1 MGLLVTMIRD
11 YEFLK
16 LIIEDLKPEYIDSG
30 TGPIKILKMIQYLH
44 ATLKKPLTIDIVRN
58 QLHKLEKEG
67 LLTEPQVSGMN
78 ELLDLGLQLTP
89 SEIDYVKAAAFEFIK
104 RQIIAKAVSES
115 IELLEKNHLDSV
127 YDKIISASKKTLNTG
142 NSFGYNYVTES
153 VKLRY
158 ENPPRLDIWESPFPS
173 LNKHLDGGFAKG
185 ESYSI
190 LASTGR
196 GKCLGFNTLLIMAD
210 GSTKFV
216 QDVRTGDKLMGPDG
230 SPRTVLSTTKGRDM
244 MYKVTPQ
251 YGESY
256 VVNSDHLISL
266 KHEVLR
272 PFTSDGIKFEAS
284 KDQIIEIRAEDL
296 YRASNKTKQVVKA
309 WRPGQLEFSDSSDK
323 FPVIP
328 YLFGNLIIGTQPAQD
343 SKINKPVS
351 RKANNATNLDSA
363 YKVLSSK
370 TIPEVYKKAKPEYRL
385 QLLAGMI
392 DRNLVASRNG
402 FIISNADKR
411 LMQDVRFICMSLGFF
426 TTLKEVKGKWELQLT
441 GEWKRIPVRNPNN
454 RKMPVSEI
462 EVNPLSNVLVY
473 PVGEGDYYGFELD
486 GDKRFLLGDFQVTH
500 NTALLCNLSTQA
512 QKLGKNVLFLTLE
525 MSEGQ
530 ISQRHDSILS
540 GFSCSEI
547 ASNKEIQHLL
557 QQEISKLE
565 SGFYIKYFPANNL
578 TINGLDNYIERFSN
592 EIFVP
597 DVVILDWLG
606 LIAPPKTANSEAKR
620 HELVAEIAQEFTN
633 LTRKYKF
640 TGITSQQTNR
650 SAAAQST
657 YSYDA
662 VSESF
667 ASLFSFDAV
676 IGLGASEDAKNVG
689 KRYLKMLKNRF
700 GNDGVTV
707 NLIGDLPGTP
717 LTFRFREETE
727 EDALEDG

>member
-1 MGLLVTMIRD
+1 MSANSQLPFTRKFQMGLLVTMIRD

-16 LIIEDLKPEYIDSG
+16 LIIEDLKPEYIDAGVGS
-30 TGPIKILKMIQYLH
+30 IKLLKIINYLH
-44 ATLKKPLTIDIVRN
+44 SVLKKPLTIDIVRN

-67 LLTEPQVSGMN
+67 ILTEPQVSGMN

-104 RQIIAKAVSES
+104 RQIIAQAVSES

-153 VKLRY
+153 VKQRY
-158 ENPPRLDIWESPFPS
+158 ENPPRMDIWESPFPS

-185 ESYSI
+185 ESYTV

-196 GKCLGFNTLLIMAD
+196 GK
-210 GSTKFV
+210 
-216 QDVRTGDKLMGPDG
+216 
-230 SPRTVLSTTKGRDM
+230 
-244 MYKVTPQ
+244 
-251 YGESY
+251 
-256 VVNSDHLISL
+256 
-266 KHEVLR
+266 
-272 PFTSDGIKFEAS
+272 
-284 KDQIIEIRAEDL
+284 
-296 YRASNKTKQVVKA
+296 
-309 WRPGQLEFSDSSDK
+309 
-323 FPVIP
+323 
-328 YLFGNLIIGTQPAQD
+328 
-343 SKINKPVS
+343 
-351 RKANNATNLDSA
+351 
-363 YKVLSSK
+363 
-370 TIPEVYKKAKPEYRL
+370 
-385 QLLAGMI
+385 
-392 DRNLVASRNG
+392 
-402 FIISNADKR
+402 
-411 LMQDVRFICMSLGFF
+411 
-426 TTLKEVKGKWELQLT
+426 
-441 GEWKRIPVRNPNN
+441 
-454 RKMPVSEI
+454 
-462 EVNPLSNVLVY
+462 
-473 PVGEGDYYGFELD
+473 
-486 GDKRFLLGDFQVTH
+486 
-500 NTALLCNLSTQA
+500 TALLCNLSTHA
-512 QKLGKNVLFLTLE
+512 QKLGKNLLFITLE

-547 ASNKEIQHLL
+547 AGSKEMQNLL

-565 SGFYIKYFPANNL
+565 SGFYIKYFPANSL
-578 TINGLDNYIERFSN
+578 TINGLDNYLERFRN
-592 EIFVP
+592 EVFVP

-606 LIAPPKTANSEAKR
+606 LIAPPKAANSESKR
-620 HELVAEIAQEFTN
+620 HELVSEIAQEFTN
-633 LTRKYKF
+633 LTRKYQF

-727 EDALEDG
+727 EDTLEDV